1 MDETFGKS
9 ERLCLKRRFE
19 ALIAGGRSFFIYPF
33 RVIYLEDQLLPSDP
47 PIQIGFTVKKKQ
59 FKRAVVRN
67 LIKRRTR
74 ESWRKRKNSLY
85 GLLREQNKN
94 LLILLVYGAETPL
107 PFEEIDRKMG
117 QVIKR
122 LETEFSPVV

>member
-1 MDETFGKS
+1 MDETLGKS
-9 ERLCLKRRFE
+9 ERLCLNRRFE
-19 ALIAGGRSFFIYPF
+19 ALITGGQSFFIYPF
-33 RVIYLEDQLLPSDP
+33 RVIYLENQLLSSDP
-47 PIQIGFTVKKKQ
+47 LVQIGFTVKKKQ

-74 ESWRKRKNSLY
+74 ESWRKRKGSLY
-85 GLLREQNKN
+85 GLLREQNIN

-107 PFEEIDRKMG
+107 PYEEIDRKIG

-122 LETEFSPVV
+122 LETEFSPVG